1 MEYADDG
8 DLLNK
13 IQEKQKSHENFSEE
27 EVLNIFTQISL
38 ALKHSHDRKILH
50 RDLKSAN
57 IFLSKGG
64 TVKLGDFGVAGVI
77 EHTKSKKDTQIGTP
91 LYMSPEM
98 LNDEKYDSKSDIWS
112 LGVLLYE
119 MCAL

>member
-1 MEYADDG
+1 MENADDG